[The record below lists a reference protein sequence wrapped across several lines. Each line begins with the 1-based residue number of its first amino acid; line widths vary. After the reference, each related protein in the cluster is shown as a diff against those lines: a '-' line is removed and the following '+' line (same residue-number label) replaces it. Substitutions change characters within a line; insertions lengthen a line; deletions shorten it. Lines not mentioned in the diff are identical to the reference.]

1 MLARCP
7 QQDYTGRALNPAF
20 FRFAWGCGHRSN
32 IRSGMILSTK
42 PARLILA
49 LLAAAWLMVAAAP
62 AGLADEG
69 WVITSFHSDIVI
81 APNSSL
87 IVTEDIRVDF
97 GSLQKHGIFWTI
109 PLRYRYNDTQ
119 DRFYV
124 LEVRSVTDGA
134 NQLPHDD
141 SVSNDNEVIKIGDPN
156 RLVSSVQR
164 YVITY
169 TVAGAMNTFPDR
181 TELFWNV
188 DGPLWPVPKTLV
200 TATVHVPAGSLQK
213 SACYEGPP
221 GSTENC
227 THTDASD
234 RADFSSTRSISSGE
248 EMSVAVALNPGAV
261 AVPPP
266 LLEPRQR
273 QFPQDAFD
281 LTPFTVGLFVLLT
294 LLGLGLVAWNW
305 WLHGRDRAYLTQH
318 YLATAPTAATGASS
332 EPERTQP
339 LFAQDTLVVEFGPPQ
354 NMRPAEL
361 GLILDESADTK
372 DVTATIVDLA
382 VRGYLTIAED
392 PGKADWTLAKKDG
405 PMETLLPY
413 ERTLFY
419 GLFSGRE
426 TVKLSDLKG
435 TFAPTLRQAEG
446 QIYADSLSRRWFTS
460 SPTQAR
466 AAWGCLG
473 FALVLVGF
481 AATVGLGL
489 AFGWGLVGLAIV
501 ISGIA
506 LAATFPFMPQRTAA
520 GRDLLQHTLGFR
532 LYMTTAEKYRQQFAE
547 KAQIFTQLL
556 PYAIVF
562 GCVTQWAKAFE
573 GIDTAATNSGW
584 YVGNAPF
591 QAALLASSLESMNT
605 NISSAITYVP
615 PSSGSSS
622 GFSGGFSGG
631 GGGGG
636 GGGSW

>member
-1 MLARCP
+1 MSLPKTA
-7 QQDYTGRALNPAF
+7 
-20 FRFAWGCGHRSN
+20 
-32 IRSGMILSTK
+32 
-42 PARLILA
+42 ARLILA
-49 LLAAAWLMVAAAP
+49 GLAGAWLLVGSSL

-69 WVITSFHSDIVI
+69 WVITSFHSDIAI
-81 APNSSL
+81 AADSKL
-87 IVTEDIRVDF
+87 TVTEDIRVDF
-97 GSLQKHGIFWTI
+97 GSLSKHGIFRTI
-109 PLRYRYNDTQ
+109 PLRYRFNDKQ

-134 NQLPHDD
+134 NPVPHDD
-141 SVSNDNEVIKIGDPN
+141 SVDSDNEVIKIGDPN
-156 RLVSSVQR
+156 RLVSGPQR

-169 TVAGAMNTFPDR
+169 TVAGAMNSFSDHS
-181 TELFWNV
+181 ELFWNV
-188 DGPLWPVPKTLV
+188 DGALWPVPKTQV
-200 TATVHVPAGSLQK
+200 TATVHVPSGSLQK
-213 SACYEGPP
+213 SACYQGPP
-221 GSTENC
+221 GSTETC
-227 THTDASD
+227 THTDGSD
-234 RADFSSTRSISSGE
+234 RADFSSTRSLDSGE
-248 EMSVAVALNPGAV
+248 EMSVATALNPGAV
-261 AVPPP
+261 TVPPP

-281 LTPFTVGLFVLLT
+281 LTPLTVTLFVLLT
-294 LLGLGLVAWNW
+294 VLGVGLVAWNW
-305 WLHGRDRAYLTQH
+305 WMHGRDRAYLTQH
-318 YLATAPTAATGASS
+318 YLASAPSAASGTSGEPQRTLPLLAS
-332 EPERTQP
+332 E
-339 LFAQDTLVVEFGPPQ
+339 TLVVEFGPPQ

-382 VRGYLTIAED
+382 VRGYLTIAEG
-392 PGKADWTLAKKDG
+392 PGKADWTLTKKAG

-419 GLFSGRE
+419 GLFAGRD

-435 TFAPTLRQAEG
+435 TFAPTLRMAEG
-446 QIYADSLSRRWFTS
+446 QIYADSLSRRLFTS

-466 AAWGCLG
+466 AAWGCMG

-481 AATVGLGL
+481 AATVGLGI
-489 AFGWGLVGLAIV
+489 AFGWGLVGLSIIIA
-501 ISGIA
+501 GIT
-506 LAATFPFMPQRTAA
+506 LAATFPFMPQRSAA

-573 GIDTAATNSGW
+573 GIDTAAANSGW

-591 QAALLASSLESMNT
+591 QAALLASSLESMNA